1 MKKLLKSKLVMFI
14 MMMVLSVSTSSVVF
28 AAEAI
33 ANGKYGVSVTS
44 SSAMFK
50 VIDAKL
56 SVLDGKMSAVITLSG
71 TGYSKLYM
79 GTKEDAALAS
89 ENDAINYVVHDNGMY
104 TYSIPVSALDTGINV
119 AAFSTKNQT
128 WYDRTLTFNSSTL
141 VLIEKE
147 EVEQPKEDPKSEQ
160 PKEEP
165 VKEETNSEQPKEET
179 KKPVEQPKEEN
190 KKPQGGD
197 QKVNPSTKG
206 ETIPKTRDNN
216 LVVISA
222 IVLLASIGIL
232 IRDKKINKE
241 A

>member
-14 MMMVLSVSTSSVVF
+14 MMMVLSISTSSVAF

-33 ANGKYGVSVTS
+33 SNGKYGVSVTS

-89 ENDAINYVVHDNGMY
+89 ENDAINYVVDDNGMY

-119 AAFSTKNQT
+119 AAFSIKNQI
-128 WYDRTLTFNSSTL
+128 WYDRTLTFDSSTL
-141 VLIEKE
+141 VLIEEEKTEQPKE
-147 EVEQPKEDPKSEQ
+147 EDDKPVEQPKEENPK
-160 PKEEP
+160 PA
-165 VKEETNSEQPKEET
+165 
-179 KKPVEQPKEEN
+179 EQPKEEN
-190 KKPQGGD
+190 KKPQGGE
-197 QKVNPSTKG
+197 QKVNTSTKG
-206 ETIPKTRDNN
+206 ETIPKTGDNN

-222 IVLLASIGIL
+222 IVLIASIVIL
-232 IRDKKINKE
+232 VKDRKINKE

>member
-14 MMMVLSVSTSSVVF
+14 MMMVLSISTSSVAF
-28 AAEAI
+28 AAEEI
-33 ANGKYGVSVTS
+33 ANGKYSIGVTS
-44 SSAMFK
+44 SAAMFK
-50 VIDAKL
+50 VVDAKL

-89 ENDAINYVVHDNGMY
+89 ENDAINYVVDDKGMY

-119 AAFSTKNQT
+119 AAFSIKNQT
-128 WYDRTLTFNSSTL
+128 WYDRTLTFDSSTL
-141 VLIEKE
+141 VLIEEGKT
-147 EVEQPKEDPKSEQ
+147 EQ
-160 PKEEP
+160 PKEEDD
-165 VKEETNSEQPKEET
+165 
-179 KKPVEQPKEEN
+179 KPVEQPKEEN
-190 KKPQGGD
+190 KKPIEQPKEENKNPQGGD

-206 ETIPKTRDNN
+206 ETIPKTGDNN

-222 IVLLASIGIL
+222 IVLIASIGIL
-232 IRDKKINKE
+232 VKDRKINKE

>member
-1 MKKLLKSKLVMFI
+1 MKKLLKSKLVMSI

-56 SVLDGKMSAVITLSG
+56 SVLDEKMSAVITLSG

-89 ENDAINYVVHDNGMY
+89 ENDAINYVVDDKGMY

-165 VKEETNSEQPKEET
+165 VKEETNSEQPKEEPNSEET
-179 KKPVEQPKEEN
+179 KQQQVE
-190 KKPQGGD
+190 D
-197 QKVNPSTKG
+197 QKVNDEAVKPNT
-206 ETIPKTRDNN
+206 EEVTIPKTGDNN
-216 LVVISA
+216 IVSISA